1 VSASS
6 QHSVARSPTKADDST
21 TAAPRQST
29 PSGSAWEPL
38 RVPVFR
44 ALWLASVTSNIGW
57 YAHDVGAAWLMT
69 STTTS
74 PLLVSLL
81 QTAASV
87 PVFMLALPAGALA
100 DLANRRH
107 LLIIANLGVTATA
120 AVLAVASVWGVVSP
134 ELLLAF
140 TFALGVGA
148 AFNNPAWQAT
158 IPEVVPRPLVSAA
171 TTLNGVNINLA
182 RALGPAIGGLLV
194 AAAGPPA
201 VFTLN
206 AVATFVIVV
215 VVWRWRGE
223 DARVAAAPAE
233 RLAGAM
239 RAGLRFVRF
248 SQELRPVLVRALSFI
263 VCGSA
268 VWALLP
274 LLAREQLGLGATEYG
289 FLLGAL
295 GAGAVLASNFLPSWR
310 RRLNVDRLVIVAT
323 FVLAALLVLLSMN
336 RSYPIALLLMFIVGM
351 AWIALMP
358 TFNVAAI
365 QALPTWVRARGLAIY
380 SVIYQGGTA
389 AGGIIWGTIATV
401 TSVPTALLIAAGGL
415 AFGVLLAPLFPMR
428 RVEDVDLSPAGHWP
442 TIEGIVPS
450 GEAEAGPVMVSV
462 EYQIDPANRD
472 AFLKLVYAGRS
483 TRRRDG
489 AYAWGIYQDTEDPS
503 RFVEEFLVESWSEHI
518 RQHARATRHD
528 QEQEAL
534 ARAFHVGPAAPR
546 VRHHLYAESPRERN
560 GRFSRESAT

>member
-1 VSASS
+1 
-6 QHSVARSPTKADDST
+6 
-21 TAAPRQST
+21 
-29 PSGSAWEPL
+29 
-38 RVPVFR
+38 VFR

-69 STTTS
+69 SMTTS

-81 QTAASV
+81 QTAASI

-100 DLANRRH
+100 DLASRRR
-107 LLIIANLGVTATA
+107 LLIIANLGVTAIATM
-120 AVLAVASVWGVVSP
+120 LAVVSVWGVVSP

-158 IPEVVPRPLVSAA
+158 IPEVVPRPLVPAA

-223 DARVAAAPAE
+223 DARVTAVPAE

-248 SQELRPVLVRALSFI
+248 SQELRPVLIRALTFI

-274 LLAREQLGLGATEYG
+274 LLARERLGLGATQYG
-289 FLLGAL
+289 FLLGSL

-323 FVLAALLVLLSMN
+323 LVLAALLVLLSIN
-336 RSYPIALLLMFIVGM
+336 RSYPIAVFLMFVVGM

-389 AGGIIWGTIATV
+389 AGGIIWGTVATV

-415 AFGVLLAPLFPMR
+415 AFGVVLAPLFPMR

-442 TIEGIVPS
+442 TIEGIVPAA
-450 GEAEAGPVMVSV
+450 EADAGPVMVSV

-472 AFLKLVYAGRS
+472 VFLTLVYGGRS

-503 RFVEEFLVESWSEHI
+503 RFIEEFLVESWAEHI
-518 RQHARATRHD
+518 RQHARATRQD
-528 QEQEAL
+528 QAQEAL
-534 ARAFHVGPAAPR
+534 ARAFHVGPASPR
-546 VRHHLYAESPRERN
+546 VRHHVYAELPRERH
-560 GRFSRESAT
+560 GRFSRRSAS

>member
-1 VSASS
+1 
-6 QHSVARSPTKADDST
+6 
-21 TAAPRQST
+21 
-29 PSGSAWEPL
+29 
-38 RVPVFR
+38 
-44 ALWLASVTSNIGW
+44 
-57 YAHDVGAAWLMT
+57 MT
-69 STTTS
+69 SMTAS

-81 QTAASV
+81 QTAASI

-100 DLANRRH
+100 DLASRRH
-107 LLIIANLGVTATA
+107 LLIIANIGVTATA
-120 AVLAVASVWGVVSP
+120 TVLAVASVWGVVSP
-134 ELLLAF
+134 RLLLAF

-158 IPEVVPRPLVSAA
+158 IPEVVPPSLVSAA

-182 RALGPAIGGLLV
+182 RALGPAIGGFVV

-206 AVATFVIVV
+206 AVSTLVIVV

-223 DARVAAAPAE
+223 DPKVAAAPAE
-233 RLAGAM
+233 RLAGAI

-248 SQELRPVLVRALSFI
+248 SQELRPVLVRALTFI

-274 LLAREQLGLGATEYG
+274 LLARERLGLGATQYG

-323 FVLAALLVLLSMN
+323 LALAVLLVLLSMI
-336 RSYPIALLLMFIVGM
+336 RSYPIALLLMFAVGM

-365 QALPTWVRARGLAIY
+365 QALPKWVRARGLAIY
-380 SVIYQGGTA
+380 SVTYQGGTA
-389 AGGIIWGTIATV
+389 LGGIVWGTVATV
-401 TSVPTALLIAAGGL
+401 TSVPTALLIAACGL
-415 AFGVLLAPLFPMR
+415 AAGLLLAPVFPLR
-428 RVEDVDLSPAGHWP
+428 RVEDLDLSPSGHWP
-442 TIEGIVPS
+442 TIDGIVPPS
-450 GEAEAGPVMVSV
+450 EAEAGPVMVSI
-462 EYQIDPANRD
+462 EYQIDLANRD
-472 AFLKLVYAGRS
+472 AFLREVYAGRS

-503 RFVEEFLVESWSEHI
+503 RFIEEFLVESWSEHT

-534 ARAFHVGPAAPR
+534 ARAFHVGPASPL
-546 VRHHLYAESPRERN
+546 VRHHLYAELPREPD
-560 GRFSRESAT
+560 GRSFRRSAS